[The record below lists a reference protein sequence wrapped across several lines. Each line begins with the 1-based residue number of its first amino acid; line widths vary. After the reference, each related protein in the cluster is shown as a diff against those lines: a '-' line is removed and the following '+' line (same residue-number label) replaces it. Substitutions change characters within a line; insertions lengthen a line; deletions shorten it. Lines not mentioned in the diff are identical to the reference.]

1 MIVCINN
8 EVIPLYQKDQVYH
21 LTLNKVYK
29 PLNLAIEWE
38 KSGILLQ
45 NDLGQLR
52 YYHVS
57 RFTNLSEIR
66 QEKLQKLGC

>member
-57 RFTNLSEIR
+57 RFTNLTEIR

>member
-8 EVIPLYQKDQVYH
+8 EVIPHYKKHQVYH

-45 NDLGQLR
+45 NDIGQLR

-57 RFTNLSEIR
+57 RFTNLTEIR

>member
-45 NDLGQLR
+45 NDIGQLR

-57 RFTNLSEIR
+57 RFTNLTEIR